1 MNSSDVLRQQLLELL
16 GGGNA
21 HMRIDQ
27 AVADFP
33 IDRINQ
39 HPGNSSY
46 TPWRLLEHI
55 RIAQWDILEFIRD
68 PAYVSPPWPSGYW
81 PAEGE
86 QADAE
91 KWQKTIRD
99 FNSDHQALID
109 LVADPKT
116 DLTSNIPHVPGY
128 TILRE
133 ILVVS
138 DHNSYHLGEFGLL
151 RQVIEAWPD
160 DRQG

>member
-1 MNSSDVLRQQLLELL
+1 MTSSNVLRQQLLDLL

-21 HMRIDQ
+21 HMRIDE

-33 IDRINQ
+33 MERINK
-39 HPGNSSY
+39 HLVNSSY

-55 RIAQWDILEFIRD
+55 RISQWDILEFIRN
-68 PAYVSPPWPSGYW
+68 PNYQSPPWPAGYW
-81 PAEGE
+81 QAEGE
-86 QADAE
+86 QADAR

-99 FNSDHQALID
+99 FNADHQALID

-116 DLTSNIPHVPGY
+116 DLTAELAHAPGY

-138 DHNSYHLGEFGLL
+138 DHNGYHLGEFGLL
-151 RQVIEAWPD
+151 RQVIEAWPAG
-160 DRQG
+160 RQE